1 MAGFEQISVSREGG
15 VVRVTLDRPETLNPL
30 SVRMADELRT
40 ALAGVAEDR
49 DARAVLIRGAG
60 RAFSSGAD
68 LSGEDARLT
77 AEGRPEVLSGLREH
91 YNPLVLELRDL
102 PKPVIAAVNG
112 PAAGVG
118 CSLALACDQIIA
130 AESAYLL
137 LAFARIGL
145 TIDGG
150 ASAFLAARA
159 GLGRASE
166 MAMLAEKIPAGQA
179 LEWGLV
185 NRVVPDEDL
194 DREASELAERLAR
207 GPTGSY
213 GASKRLLNQALW
225 PDLAAQLDREAVAQQ
240 ERAES
245 EDFMIGVGAF
255 LQKTTPE
262 FKGA

>member
-1 MAGFEQISVSREGG
+1 VAGFEQISVSRNDG
-15 VVRVTLDRPETLNPL
+15 VLRITLDRPELLNPL
-30 SVRMADELRT
+30 SVRMADELRS
-40 ALAGVAEDR
+40 ALAEIANDP
-49 DARAVLIRGAG
+49 DARAVLITGAG

-68 LSGEDARLT
+68 LSGEDGRLT
-77 AEGRPEVLSGLREH
+77 PDGKPDVLNGLREH
-91 YNPLVLELRDL
+91 YNPLVLELRKL
-102 PKPVIAAVNG
+102 PKPVVAAVNG

-137 LAFARIGL
+137 MAFARIGL

-166 MAMLAEKIPAGQA
+166 MVMLAEKIPATQA
-179 LEWGLV
+179 RDWGLV
-185 NRVVPDEDL
+185 NRVVPDGDL
-194 DREASELAERLAR
+194 DREADELAERLAH

-213 GASKRLLNQALW
+213 AASKRLLNAALW

-245 EDFMIGVGAF
+245 EDFMIGVDAF
-255 LQKTTPE
+255 LQKATPE
-262 FKGA
+262 FKGD